1 MVTLCTVRFNS
12 QQDRQCTYNVTI
24 RRVRATIVAAE
35 KQKVLHILSV
45 CLYLWVPSVKC
56 ACVILSSVAWSA
68 LQYFS
73 TLSLK
78 RDDFRKKVIEHK
90 MCVLIFSTTFVWNI
104 SHSKK
109 KLARYDHKCIS
120 VFMNSNRYSSQ
131 ILMKLEFSRQIC
143 EKYWDSKFHETSS
156 IVSRVVPRG
165 RTDGRSDRQT
175 DRHDE
180 ANFTVFRNFQNAPKI
195 SKFRPRSIFLYL
207 IYFLSQNK
215 PLLFPYTQGCW

>member
-1 MVTLCTVRFNS
+1 
-12 QQDRQCTYNVTI
+12 
-24 RRVRATIVAAE
+24 
-35 KQKVLHILSV
+35 
-45 CLYLWVPSVKC
+45 
-56 ACVILSSVAWSA
+56 
-68 LQYFS
+68 
-73 TLSLK
+73 
-78 RDDFRKKVIEHK
+78 
-90 MCVLIFSTTFVWNI
+90 
-104 SHSKK
+104 
-109 KLARYDHKCIS
+109 
-120 VFMNSNRYSSQ
+120 MNSNRYSSQ

-180 ANFTVFRNFQNAPKI
+180 ANLTVFRNFQNAPKI
-195 SKFRPRSIFLYL
+195 SKFRPRSIFLYF